1 MNTHPEPPVIHPPST
16 AGMER
21 SKAWGCLA
29 ANLFVCPG
37 VGSIMAGRRS
47 GWLEVAGAV
56 GGTVW
61 MAVSMARLVM
71 LWIDQMR
78 PPPDWQGLVRSG
90 WGGLALFMAAWLWS
104 MGTSLSVLR
113 AAGRAAKPQLKAPG
127 PSNG

>member
-56 GGTVW
+56 GGDGVDGR
-61 MAVSMARLVM
+61 V
-71 LWIDQMR
+71 D
-78 PPPDWQGLVRSG
+78 G
-90 WGGLALFMAAWLWS
+90 
-104 MGTSLSVLR
+104 
-113 AAGRAAKPQLKAPG
+113 AAGDALD
-127 PSNG
+127 